1 MLSIAGKILSRVL
14 LDRINMYIAP
24 VVIPE
29 SQCGFRSGRW
39 TMDMIFCLRQ
49 TQEKFIKQNMPLYA
63 VLIDF
68 TKAFDKVSIN
78 GLWQVLTKFRCP
90 DKFVNIIKSVHSGM
104 QASVAHGNNHSNV
117 FAVMNGVKQGCVLV
131 PTLFSLYLSAI
142 LEVAFDD
149 SFDGVSI
156 QTRHNADLFNV
167 SHTKART
174 KTSQNIVREMLF
186 ADDSALVAHDAE
198 SMQRLFDK
206 FSSAA
211 DQFSL

>member
-1 MLSIAGKILSRVL
+1 MDHGYDL
-14 LDRINMYIAP
+14 LLETDTREIY
-24 VVIPE
+24 
-29 SQCGFRSGRW
+29 
-39 TMDMIFCLRQ
+39 
-49 TQEKFIKQNMPLYA
+49 KKNMPLYA

-68 TKAFDKVSIN
+68 TKAFDTVSRD

-104 QASVAHGNNHSNV
+104 QASVAQGTNHFNV

-142 LEVAFDD
+142 LEVAFND

-156 QTRHNADLFNV
+156 QTRHNVDIFNV
-167 SHTKART
+167 SHIKART
-174 KTSQNIVREMLF
+174 KTSQKIVREMLF